1 MKTFNVPLF
10 YNGFCC
16 YFNSTCFS
24 FDKIIKL
31 FTLSWLHPLHC
42 RNQPTIRNDNLK
54 LTENIKGTKH
64 PIYGNAWDSHLII
77 HLKVGHNII
86 TRYSHFIHTYNS
98 HFSTLKIDYLKAF
111 FTFYVFHLF
120 FSFHFIYLT
129 FFSFNTLFS
138 CLACSTLKT
147 NAPST
152 LHHIKPYTLASK
164 LTLYFCYTF
173 T

>member
-1 MKTFNVPLF
+1 
-10 YNGFCC
+10 
-16 YFNSTCFS
+16 
-24 FDKIIKL
+24 
-31 FTLSWLHPLHC
+31 
-42 RNQPTIRNDNLK
+42 
-54 LTENIKGTKH
+54 
-64 PIYGNAWDSHLII
+64 
-77 HLKVGHNII
+77 
-86 TRYSHFIHTYNS
+86 
-98 HFSTLKIDYLKAF
+98 LKIDYLKAF